1 MNKEI
6 EGEAALRKLIEI
18 KDKKIWDMNLEIG
31 KMTSELVNLRG
42 AQQIVRKLDA
52 EKQDYIS
59 TIKSLETALANA
71 LAEDQKQKEADELM
85 MKKLEEIQDLENEL
99 ALVKSTTVDNSP
111 EMRDAKARIKEL
123 GAINESHQE
132 LNGNL
137 RREITALEQEKLELH
152 IDNKKLADQIQDQV
166 ERARKAGM

>member
-31 KMTSELVNLRG
+31 KMTAELVNLRG
-42 AQQIVRKLDA
+42 AQRTVEKLSA
-52 EKQDYIS
+52 EKKD
-59 TIKSLETALANA
+59 LETALANA
-71 LAEDQKQKEADELM
+71 LAEDHRQKEADELM
-85 MKKLEEIQDLENEL
+85 MKKLEEIQDLEKEL

-111 EMRDAKARIKEL
+111 EMRDAKVRIKEL
-123 GAINESHQE
+123 EAINESHQE

-137 RREITALEQEKLELH
+137 RREITVLEQEKLELH
-152 IDNKKLADQIQDQV
+152 IDNKKLAGQVEDQV
-166 ERARKAGM
+166 DRARKAGL

>member
-6 EGEAALRKLIEI
+6 KGEDALRKLIEI
-18 KDKKIWDMNLEIG
+18 KDKKIWGMNLEIG

-52 EKQDYIS
+52 EKQDYMA

-71 LAEDQKQKEADELM
+71 LAEDHRQKEADELM
-85 MKKLEEIQDLENEL
+85 MKKIERIQELE
-99 ALVKSTTVDNSP
+99 
-111 EMRDAKARIKEL
+111 
-123 GAINESHQE
+123 AINESHQE

-137 RREITALEQEKLELH
+137 RREITVLEQEKLELH
-152 IDNKKLADQIQDQV
+152 IDNKKLANQIQDQLD
-166 ERARKAGM
+166 RARKAGL

>member
-42 AQQIVRKLDA
+42 AQQVVRKLDA

-59 TIKSLETALANA
+59 TVKSLETALANA
-71 LAEDQKQKEADELM
+71 LAEDHRQKEADELM
-85 MKKLEEIQDLENEL
+85 MKKLERIQELE
-99 ALVKSTTVDNSP
+99 
-111 EMRDAKARIKEL
+111 
-123 GAINESHQE
+123 AINESHQE

-152 IDNKKLADQIQDQV
+152 IDNKKLARQIQDQLD
-166 ERARKAGM
+166 RARKAGL

>member
-6 EGEAALRKLIEI
+6 KGEDALRKLIEI

-52 EKQDYIS
+52 EKQDYMA

-71 LAEDQKQKEADELM
+71 LAEDHRQKEADELM
-85 MKKLEEIQDLENEL
+85 MKKLERIQELE
-99 ALVKSTTVDNSP
+99 
-111 EMRDAKARIKEL
+111 
-123 GAINESHQE
+123 AINESHKE

-137 RREITALEQEKLELH
+137 RREITVLEQEKLELH
-152 IDNKKLADQIQDQV
+152 IDNKKLANQIQDQLD
-166 ERARKAGM
+166 RARKAGL

>member
-18 KDKKIWDMNLEIG
+18 KDKKIWDMNLQIG

-42 AQQIVRKLDA
+42 AQQVVRKLDA

-71 LAEDQKQKEADELM
+71 LAEDHRQKEADELM
-85 MKKLEEIQDLENEL
+85 MKKLERIQELE
-99 ALVKSTTVDNSP
+99 
-111 EMRDAKARIKEL
+111 
-123 GAINESHQE
+123 AISESHQE

-137 RREITALEQEKLELH
+137 RREITVLEQEKLELH
-152 IDNKKLADQIQDQV
+152 ADNVKLAQQV
-166 ERARKAGM
+166 EDQLDRARKAGL

>member
-6 EGEAALRKLIEI
+6 KGEDALRKLIEI
-18 KDKKIWDMNLEIG
+18 KDEKIWGMNLEIG

-52 EKQDYIS
+52 EKQDYMA

-71 LAEDQKQKEADELM
+71 LAEDHRQKEADELM
-85 MKKLEEIQDLENEL
+85 MKKIERIQELE
-99 ALVKSTTVDNSP
+99 
-111 EMRDAKARIKEL
+111 
-123 GAINESHQE
+123 AINESHKE

-137 RREITALEQEKLELH
+137 RREITVLEQEKLELH
-152 IDNKKLADQIQDQV
+152 IDNKKLANQIQDQLD
-166 ERARKAGM
+166 RARKAGL

>member
-6 EGEAALRKLIEI
+6 KGEDALRKLIEI

-71 LAEDQKQKEADELM
+71 LAEDHRQKEADELM
-85 MKKLEEIQDLENEL
+85 MKKLERIQELE
-99 ALVKSTTVDNSP
+99 
-111 EMRDAKARIKEL
+111 
-123 GAINESHQE
+123 AINESHQE

-137 RREITALEQEKLELH
+137 RREITVLEQEKLELH
-152 IDNKKLADQIQDQV
+152 IDNKKLANQIQDQLD
-166 ERARKAGM
+166 RARKAGL

>member
-42 AQQIVRKLDA
+42 AQQVVRKLDA

-59 TIKSLETALANA
+59 TVKSLETALANA
-71 LAEDQKQKEADELM
+71 LAEDHRQKEADELM
-85 MKKLEEIQDLENEL
+85 MKKLERIQELE
-99 ALVKSTTVDNSP
+99 
-111 EMRDAKARIKEL
+111 
-123 GAINESHQE
+123 AINESHQE

-137 RREITALEQEKLELH
+137 RREITVLEQEKLELH
-152 IDNKKLADQIQDQV
+152 ADNVKLAQQV
-166 ERARKAGM
+166 EDQLDRARKAGL

>member
-42 AQQIVRKLDA
+42 AQQVVRKLDA

-71 LAEDQKQKEADELM
+71 LAEDQRQKEADELM
-85 MKKLEEIQDLENEL
+85 MKKLERIQELE
-99 ALVKSTTVDNSP
+99 
-111 EMRDAKARIKEL
+111 
-123 GAINESHQE
+123 AINESHQA

-152 IDNKKLADQIQDQV
+152 TDNVKLAQQV
-166 ERARKAGM
+166 EDQLDRVRKAGL

>member
-42 AQQIVRKLDA
+42 AQQVVMKLDA

-71 LAEDQKQKEADELM
+71 LAEDQRQKEADELM
-85 MKKLEEIQDLENEL
+85 MKKLERIQELE
-99 ALVKSTTVDNSP
+99 
-111 EMRDAKARIKEL
+111 
-123 GAINESHQE
+123 AINESHQE

-137 RREITALEQEKLELH
+137 RREITVLEQEKLGLH
-152 IDNKKLADQIQDQV
+152 ADNVKLAQQV
-166 ERARKAGM
+166 EDQLDRARKAGL

>member
-31 KMTSELVNLRG
+31 KMTAELVNLRG
-42 AQQIVRKLDA
+42 AQQVVMKLDA

-71 LAEDQKQKEADELM
+71 LAEDHRQKEADELM
-85 MKKLEEIQDLENEL
+85 MKKLERIQELE
-99 ALVKSTTVDNSP
+99 
-111 EMRDAKARIKEL
+111 
-123 GAINESHQE
+123 AINESHQE

-137 RREITALEQEKLELH
+137 RREITVLEQEKLELH
-152 IDNKKLADQIQDQV
+152 ADNVKLAQQV
-166 ERARKAGM
+166 EDQLDRARKAGL

>member
-6 EGEAALRKLIEI
+6 KGEDALRKLIEI
-18 KDKKIWDMNLEIG
+18 KDKKIWGMNLEIG

-71 LAEDQKQKEADELM
+71 LAEDQRQKEADELM
-85 MKKLEEIQDLENEL
+85 MKKLERIQELE
-99 ALVKSTTVDNSP
+99 
-111 EMRDAKARIKEL
+111 
-123 GAINESHQE
+123 AINESHQE

-137 RREITALEQEKLELH
+137 RREITVLEQEKLELH
-152 IDNKKLADQIQDQV
+152 IDNKKLANQIQDQLD
-166 ERARKAGM
+166 RARKAGL

>member
-6 EGEAALRKLIEI
+6 KGEDALRKLIEI

-31 KMTSELVNLRG
+31 KMTAELVNLRG
-42 AQQIVRKLDA
+42 AQQVVMKLDA

-71 LAEDQKQKEADELM
+71 LAEDQRQKEADELM
-85 MKKLEEIQDLENEL
+85 MKKLERIQELE
-99 ALVKSTTVDNSP
+99 
-111 EMRDAKARIKEL
+111 
-123 GAINESHQE
+123 AINESHQE

-137 RREITALEQEKLELH
+137 RREITVLEQEKLELH
-152 IDNKKLADQIQDQV
+152 TDNVKLAQQV
-166 ERARKAGM
+166 EDQLDRARKAGL

>member
-6 EGEAALRKLIEI
+6 KGEDALRKLIEI

-52 EKQDYIS
+52 EKQDYMA

-71 LAEDQKQKEADELM
+71 LAEDHRQKEADELM
-85 MKKLEEIQDLENEL
+85 MKKLERIQELE
-99 ALVKSTTVDNSP
+99 
-111 EMRDAKARIKEL
+111 
-123 GAINESHQE
+123 AINESHQE

-137 RREITALEQEKLELH
+137 RREITVLEQEKLELH
-152 IDNKKLADQIQDQV
+152 IDNKKLANQIQDQLD
-166 ERARKAGM
+166 RARKAGL

>member
-71 LAEDQKQKEADELM
+71 LAEDHRQKEADELM
-85 MKKLEEIQDLENEL
+85 MKKLERIQELE
-99 ALVKSTTVDNSP
+99 
-111 EMRDAKARIKEL
+111 
-123 GAINESHQE
+123 AINESHQE

-152 IDNKKLADQIQDQV
+152 IDNKKLAGQIQDQLD
-166 ERARKAGM
+166 RARKAGL